1 MTSPHNSPHHAAVRR
16 RRAIIG
22 FIKVAVAVGILA
34 YLFVRL
40 RGDNVFQ
47 RLVDEPKNWGAL
59 AVAQVL
65 VLTGISLNYIRWF
78 LLVRALGLDFRLSDA
93 FRLGSIGML
102 INQILPAGSL
112 GGDLFKAV
120 FIAREQPEKRT
131 EAVATVVID
140 RLVGFYAMTLVA
152 SAGYLLGA
160 PDAGATTG
168 AMESLG
174 RVVVGLSIGG
184 TVGIA
189 LLLTPMFANPKARAN
204 AERVPKIGPTL
215 VRLVDAAAAYREHRT
230 TLFVCILMSCCTHT
244 IFVTSFW
251 FIGRGLPIDGP
262 DLAKI
267 FVVGPMGLAAAAM
280 PLTPGGLGVFETA
293 LDALYV
299 QVGSPKNTGV
309 LVALTYRVM
318 TYVMAAIGAVYY
330 VSARR
335 TVTEAMHAAE
345 ELDDEPDDEAHSPV
359 S

>member
-1 MTSPHNSPHHAAVRR
+1 MTPPHDAAHHAAMHRR
-16 RRAIIG
+16 RVVVG
-22 FIKVAVAVGILA
+22 VIKAAVAVGILA
-34 YLFVRL
+34 YLLFRL
-40 RGDNVFQ
+40 QRDDVFQ
-47 RLVDEPKNWGAL
+47 RLIDEPKNWGAL

-102 INQILPAGSL
+102 INQVLPAGSI

-160 PDAGATTG
+160 PDAGARSG

-174 RVVVGLSIGG
+174 RIVVGLSIGG
-184 TVGIA
+184 TVVIA
-189 LLLTPMFANPKARAN
+189 LLLSPLFANPKARTR
-204 AERVPKIGPTL
+204 AEGVPKIGGTL
-215 VRLVDAAAAYREHRT
+215 VRLVDAATAYREHRAS
-230 TLFVCILMSCCTHT
+230 LLVCILMSCCTHT
-244 IFVTSFW
+244 VFVTSFW

-262 DLAKI
+262 ELAKI
-267 FVVGPMGLAAAAM
+267 FVVGPMSLAAAAM

-299 QVGSPKNTGV
+299 QVGAPKNDGV

-335 TVTEAMHAAE
+335 TVSQVMHEAE
-345 ELDDEPDDEAHSPV
+345 ELADDLEDEILTPES
-359 S
+359 